1 MPLKE
6 KSIVI
11 GVGCK
16 HRDEAYTLS
25 RFIIEE
31 IKKSTPIWKKEHYVN
46 EESEWLKG
54 VSIQL

>member
-1 MPLKE
+1 ML
-6 KSIVI
+6 VFN
-11 GVGCK
+11 
-16 HRDEAYTLS
+16 YNLS

-31 IKKSTPIWKKEHYVN
+31 IKKRTPIWKKEHYAN